1 MRPWNVFIVHI
12 MNRISIGW
20 LACIILFYFINC
32 EKQIISVYV
41 TQKPEVLRN
50 YCDGQVNGLSTL

>member
-1 MRPWNVFIVHI
+1 

-20 LACIILFYFINC
+20 LACIILFYFINW

-50 YCDGQVNGLSTL
+50 YIVMDKLMA